1 MVWSQFPTFTN
12 SLLISAA
19 ILTGSPI
26 EIHPQFNPMIG
37 PSPYVQINMGG
48 RYMPCMHNVVGIQDS
63 TIEIGWNC
71 PNSTSSGVG
80 PCTLS
85 ELCGFNGIPNPLYD
99 GNIKQKPEP
108 NQWFRFII
116 PMFLHAGIIHI
127 GFNMLLQMTLGRD
140 MEISIGPVRYF
151 LVYIS
156 SGIFGFVLGGN
167 FAASGIV
174 STGASG
180 CLFGIVALT
189 LLELLYTWRDR
200 VSPWKDFAFIML
212 DVVISFVLGLLPGLD
227 NFSHIGGFLM
237 GLVLGICILRSPN
250 ALRARIN
257 QDEPPYTPV
266 TKASLGDDA
275 NAGVTGFVKNPV
287 GFFKRRRGAWWAWWL
302 VRAASLAAVF
312 IIFVLLLNNFYIYR
326 KTCSWCKYLS
336 CIVSLHSCFPF
347 ADTLLK
353 FAVEYQ

>member
-1 MVWSQFPTFTN
+1 
-12 SLLISAA
+12 
-19 ILTGSPI
+19 
-26 EIHPQFNPMIG
+26 
-37 PSPYVQINMGG
+37 
-48 RYMPCMHNVVGIQDS
+48 MPCMHNVVGIQDS

-71 PNSTSSGVG
+71 PNSTTNGVG
-80 PCTLS
+80 SCTLS
-85 ELCGFNGIPNPLYD
+85 QLCGFNGVPNPLYN
-99 GNIKQKPEP
+99 GNIKQGPEP

-127 GFNMLLQMTLGRD
+127 GFNMLLQMTLGRE
-140 MEISIGPVRYF
+140 MEIAIGPVRYF
-151 LVYIS
+151 IVYIS

-189 LLELLYTWRDR
+189 LLDLLYTWGERI
-200 VSPWKDFAFIML
+200 SPWQDFAFIAL
-212 DVVISFVLGLLPGLD
+212 DVVISFALGLLPGLD

-250 ALRARIN
+250 ALRTRIN
-257 QDEPPYTPV
+257 QDEPPYAPV
-266 TKASLGDDA
+266 SKASDGDKP

-287 GFFKRRRGAWWAWWL
+287 GFFKGRRGAWWAWWA

-312 IIFVLLLNNFYIYR
+312 IIFILLLHNFYVYR

-336 CIVSLHSCFPF
+336 CIVSPHCY
-347 ADTLLK
+347 LLWNK
-353 FAVEYQ
+353 LLISFVERQQLVQPRQHRRDDYKYDFEEERIR